1 MEPWITQDRR
11 VVFQPAGGRY
21 LTVEEH
27 TVELPSGD
35 TIDDWLWLITPDFVN
50 VLVETAD
57 GRFACFRQTK
67 YAVDG
72 VTLAVVGGY
81 IDPGEDP
88 LTAAKR
94 EVGEELGM
102 TATDWI
108 DLGCYPLDGNRGA
121 GLAYLYLARG
131 AVPAGELALSDDL
144 EEQEIITLDRSDIDA
159 ALATHEFKSI
169 SWATTVALGL
179 AHIDRAPLP

>member
-1 MEPWITQDRR
+1 MQPWITQERR

-27 TVELPSGD
+27 AVELPDGQV
-35 TIDDWLWLITPDFVN
+35 IDDWLWLITPDFVN

-81 IDPGEDP
+81 IDAGEDP
-88 LTAAKR
+88 LEAAKR

-102 TATDWI
+102 ASDHWT

-121 GLAYLYLARG
+121 GLAHLYLARG
-131 AVPAGELALSDDL
+131 AVEAGELALSDDL
-144 EEQEIITLDRSDIDA
+144 EEQEVVLLNRAEIDS
-159 ALATHEFKSI
+159 ALANHDFKSI

-179 AHIDRAPLP
+179 AHIDRSSNS